1 MSQKRSL
8 SVRSASCG
16 RPRVLSTI
24 NKLKLLTLQP
34 RSTDGRACASAEHK
48 ESRINL
54 SVISTSIPRSTPNP
68 QTVPL
73 VTCHDNCHI
82 YHLDHFDLTIS
93 DVYGRHGD
101 GYTTPETIKLR
112 FDMLSEFYKTGPS
125 TPLTRKTIKAALQEL
140 INREYEMFC
149 ERTDRQNIEQ

>member
-1 MSQKRSL
+1 
-8 SVRSASCG
+8 
-16 RPRVLSTI
+16 VLSTI

-73 VTCHDNCHI
+73 VTCKQQPADNCHI
-82 YHLDHFDLTIS
+82 YHLEHFDLSIS

-101 GYTTPETIKLR
+101 NTTPETIKLR

>member
-8 SVRSASCG
+8 SARSASVG
-16 RPRVLSTI
+16 RPTVTSTI
-24 NKLKLLTLQP
+24 NKLKLMTLKQIG
-34 RSTDGRACASAEHK
+34 TDGRACASAEHT

-101 GYTTPETIKLR
+101 NTTPETIKLR
-112 FDMLSEFYKTGPS
+112 FDMLSEFYKIGPS
-125 TPLTRKTIKAALQEL
+125 TPLTRKTIKAALQKL
-140 INREYEMFC
+140 IDREYEMFC
-149 ERTDRQNIEQ
+149 ERTDRQNI